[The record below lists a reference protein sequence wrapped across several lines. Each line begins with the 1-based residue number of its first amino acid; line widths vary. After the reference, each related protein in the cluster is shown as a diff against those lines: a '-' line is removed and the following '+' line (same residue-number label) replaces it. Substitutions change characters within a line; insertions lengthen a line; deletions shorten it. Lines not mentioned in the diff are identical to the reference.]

1 MKIETDSSFYQTD
14 ETYLRSSAI
23 KSFESCS
30 WLYWQQYVQKVPQ
43 IDNRGALQGSVVHSF
58 FECLI
63 NPRHKHIFNKIMF
76 FDTLRRTGSAE
87 RLVRRLMKKENLPN
101 EEEIFD
107 KIDKM
112 ILVGCKED
120 FYVEGYEIVGVEYRF
135 KIKNEDPYYRLYGTM
150 DKVAKKEKEKEILIQ
165 DYKSSKLRYSGE
177 DAESNIQALCYC
189 LACKKIWPEYHPKI
203 RFLFLQYPE
212 SPVMEMEFT
221 DEVLAGFEY
230 FLAESQKKFDSF
242 TEKSAWLNF
251 AADQGY
257 PEDGHFGG
265 SLVCGYGKY
274 PGHLKKNLEPYWVC
288 SYKWSRTY
296 YIVKKDGKIIK
307 SYTNKEDIILKD
319 GEIIEEV
326 YYEGC
331 PKFKNV
337 IKELPITQVVKQ
349 YKNVLE
355 EWDF

>member
-30 WLYWQQYVQKVPQ
+30 WLYWMQYVQKVPQ
-43 IDNRGALQGSVVHSF
+43 IDNRGALQGSVCHSF

-76 FDTLRRTGSAE
+76 FGTIKRTGSAE

-101 EEEIFD
+101 EQEIFD
-107 KIDKM
+107 KIDSM
-112 ILVGCKED
+112 IMVGLKTD
-120 FYVEGYEIVGVEYRF
+120 FNVEGWKIVGVEYRF

-189 LACKKIWPEYHPKI
+189 LACKKTWPEYHPKI

-212 SPVMEMEFT
+212 NPVMEMEFT
-221 DEVLAGFEY
+221 DEVLAGFEHY
-230 FLAESQKKFDSF
+230 LSNLQSKIDTFN
-242 TEKSAWLNF
+242 EKSAWLNF
-251 AADQGY
+251 AYDKGM
-257 PEDGHFGG
+257 PTDNSFSGR
-265 SLVCGYGKY
+265 LCCGFATYNGQ
-274 PGHLKKNLEPYWVC
+274 LKKDGSPMWCC
-288 SYKWSRTY
+288 SYRVSADY
-296 YIVKKDGKIIK
+296 FVIVKDGKIIQSHREK
-307 SYTNKEDIILKD
+307 DKLKPQFP
-319 GEIIEEV
+319 E
-326 YYEGC
+326 
-331 PKFKNV
+331 K
-337 IKELPITQVVKQ
+337 L
-349 YKNVLE
+349 
-355 EWDF
+355 